1 MHAVFLRSFTIRIV
15 EDSLGKIKWLL
26 VDMILEWIKSWT
38 STYFQRISTSRPRL
52 DLELGIFP
60 ETERTNAKVT
70 YVPPNRALADHKQ
83 PPVSA
88 IGRNINWRR
97 GRITRSNHGLATRQ
111 MAVQRTYCNKNIWE
125 GLLLFRHQIFS
136 RWRIWTSTLS
146 IISLFSLSHI
156 RSPETGG
163 RRLFPIYQEW
173 NQEMR
178 ASRSWGSVSYFRV
191 KIFRLGSVHEN
202 FVTLLYFLL
211 GIFLSCLAQL
221 VAGLPENSNTGTLHF
236 NVQQSRHTC

>member
-38 STYFQRISTSRPRL
+38 STYFQRISTSRPSL

-60 ETERTNAKVT
+60 ETEETNSKVA

-97 GRITRSNHGLATRQ
+97 GSITRSNHGMATRQ
-111 MAVQRTYCNKNIWE
+111 MAGQRTYCNKNIWE
-125 GLLLFRHQIFS
+125 GLLLSRHQIFS

-146 IISLFSLSHI
+146 IISLFLFHTFVRPKQEADGYSRFI
-156 RSPETGG
+156 RSEIRKCVHRGAEAQYPIS
-163 RRLFPIYQEW
+163 RLRY
-173 NQEMR
+173 
-178 ASRSWGSVSYFRV
+178 SGSGLCT
-191 KIFRLGSVHEN
+191 KILW
-202 FVTLLYFLL
+202 LYYIFFLV
-211 GIFLSCLAQL
+211 F
-221 VAGLPENSNTGTLHF
+221 F
-236 NVQQSRHTC
+236 